1 MKVLFAP
8 EVIDDLYNLVEILVR
23 KGYFGTYDFAV
34 SYVEDLI
41 NDIQAIIHVS
51 LKKKAP
57 LYFNKYGKDLY
68 YIKCRKNY
76 HTTWYVFFKVIDDTY
91 LITFISNN
99 HVISQ
104 YL

>member
-41 NDIQAIIHVS
+41 NDIQANIHVS

-68 YIKCRKNY
+68 YIKCRKIIIPLGMC
-76 HTTWYVFFKVIDDTY
+76 F
-91 LITFISNN
+91 SR
-99 HVISQ
+99 
-104 YL
+104 

>member
-8 EVIDDLYNLVEILVR
+8 EVIDDLN
-23 KGYFGTYDFAV
+23 
-34 SYVEDLI
+34 
-41 NDIQAIIHVS
+41 S

-76 HTTWYVFFKVIDDTY
+76 HTTWYVFFKAFDGTY
-91 LITFISNN
+91 LVTFISNN